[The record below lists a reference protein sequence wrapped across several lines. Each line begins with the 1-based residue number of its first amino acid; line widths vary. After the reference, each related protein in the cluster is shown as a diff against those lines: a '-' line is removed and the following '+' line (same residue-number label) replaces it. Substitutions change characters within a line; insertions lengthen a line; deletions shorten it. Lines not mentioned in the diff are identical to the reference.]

1 MGHIL
6 AWLVVFIIMAIAFIV
21 SKRFL
26 KLSIRLIA
34 LTMITIFAIGAMI
47 IYLAVF

>member
-1 MGHIL
+1 MDHIL
-6 AWLVVFIIMAIAFIV
+6 AWLVVFVIMAIAFIV
-21 SKRFL
+21 AKRFL

-34 LTMITIFAIGAMI
+34 LTMIAIFAIGATI